1 LPERATILLVDDEAM
16 NIEVLAAL
24 LAAEYDVVF
33 ATDGPRALAL
43 AETMLPDLILLDV
56 MMPGMSGYEVCT
68 RLKGNT
74 KTAEIPVIFATIL
87 GDRDAETRGLELGAV
102 DYVTKPINPPT
113 VRVRVRN
120 HVELKR
126 GRDELRRLATTDTLT
141 SLANRRCFDDRLR
154 AECERQYRS
163 HSLLSLVFIDV
174 DHFKAFNDTYG
185 HPAGDACLRQIGA
198 VLAASM
204 RRSTDLAARYGGE
217 EFTCILP
224 VTDRTGALDV
234 AERIAAEI
242 ARLGLPHTGSPV
254 SPHVTASQGVITAP
268 ALEKVTAAQLV
279 RAADQCLYRA
289 KGEGRNR
296 IVAEDW
302 RIAPDR

>member
-141 SLANRRCFDDRLR
+141 NKRITKRVSTTSGPGATPSMDTDNYDLFQFTSLAAAITSMTTNLTGTP
-154 AECERQYRS
+154 
-163 HSLLSLVFIDV
+163 
-174 DHFKAFNDTYG
+174 N
-185 HPAGDACLRQIGA
+185 AGDLLWIQFRDNGTARAITWGSKF
-198 VLAASM
+198 AASGTVPLPTTTVA
-204 RRSTDLAARYGGE
+204 STTLNVGFVYDTTQA
-217 EFTCILP
+217 TPIWSC
-224 VTDRTGALDV
+224 V
-234 AERIAAEI
+234 A
-242 ARLGLPHTGSPV
+242 
-254 SPHVTASQGVITAP
+254 
-268 ALEKVTAAQLV
+268 
-279 RAADQCLYRA
+279 
-289 KGEGRNR
+289 
-296 IVAEDW
+296 VA
-302 RIAPDR
+302 